1 MQAQGEESLLLEDL
15 FTHNVWEH
23 EEHGLIIR
31 TKDQAVKV
39 HDLLSNF
46 ESLEMTL
53 TFGNN
58 KKQANFHCCKLKW
71 PRDPAAYIL
80 ISLKDVYRALGL
92 TQYNGKSW
100 RWINSGYNAWVTM
113 MQSIGLRAHLVPST
127 RMHTEASFNELV
139 SLNVSK

>member
-1 MQAQGEESLLLEDL
+1 MQAQGEDSLLLEEL

-31 TKDQAVKV
+31 SKDQAVKV

-46 ESLEMTL
+46 ESLEMTI

-58 KKQANFHCCKLKW
+58 KKKAKFNCCKLKW
-71 PRDPAAYIL
+71 PRAPAAYIL
-80 ISLKDVYRALGL
+80 ISLKDVYTALGL
-92 TQYNGKSW
+92 TQYSGQSW
-100 RWINSGYNAWVTM
+100 RWINQGYGAWVNM
-113 MQSIGLRAHLVPST
+113 MQSIGLCAHLVPSHL
-127 RMHTEASFNELV
+127 MHIEAYFNELV